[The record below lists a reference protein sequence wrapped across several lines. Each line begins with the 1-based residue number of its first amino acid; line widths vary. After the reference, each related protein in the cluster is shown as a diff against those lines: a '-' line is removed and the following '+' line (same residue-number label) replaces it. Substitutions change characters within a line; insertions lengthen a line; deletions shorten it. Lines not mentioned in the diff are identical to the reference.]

1 MKSIENFIS
10 RLSLV
15 PKGSNTTNLYFGD
28 SREGQIRRN
37 NLRIYLRKMK
47 TLRPKLL
54 ILGEAPGY
62 KGCRLSGIAF
72 TSERILFENVFF
84 NDDPIQFI
92 NDKENLES
100 EMSATMVWNELSKCS
115 DIMPLLWNIFPF
127 HPHLENDTSTNR
139 TPTKTELAEGKAV
152 LEDLLEIYDIEKII
166 ALGRKAESQLDKI
179 GLPFTYIRHPANGGK
194 NEFVK
199 GLNQVL
205 KY

>member
-1 MKSIENFIS
+1 
-10 RLSLV
+10 
-15 PKGSNTTNLYFGD
+15 
-28 SREGQIRRN
+28 
-37 NLRIYLRKMK
+37 MK